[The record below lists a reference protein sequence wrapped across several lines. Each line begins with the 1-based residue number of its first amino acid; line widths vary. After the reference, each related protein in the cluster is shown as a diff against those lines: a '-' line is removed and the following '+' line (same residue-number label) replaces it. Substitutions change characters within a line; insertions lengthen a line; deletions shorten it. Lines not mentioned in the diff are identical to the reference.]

1 MNTPPDANQS
11 QPEIVKPTVK
21 LGRGLGRLIPVN
33 SKPAVP
39 EVGVKA
45 VAPQAAPIPPAP
57 VLPKTVLAQST
68 VQPTVTPGRVD
79 VANGRQIA
87 QIKMQSIAPNSRQ
100 PRLEF
105 DLKAI
110 EELADSI
117 RSAGL
122 IQPIVVRPQTGTQGR
137 YELIAGERR
146 WRACQALGW
155 MEIPAIVMN
164 ATDQD
169 SGVWALIE
177 NVHRADLNPMDR
189 ASALQK
195 LVAEFRLTHDALAE
209 QLGMD
214 RSSITNLLRLS
225 ELDSATAD
233 LVRKGHLTQGH
244 AKALLGVSNQK
255 TRATLAESAVRGD
268 WSVRSLERE
277 VQRLAES
284 QVDVPRGTPASRR
297 RSNIDALERK
307 LSQAIG
313 TEVKIQTGKKP
324 NTGKLMISFYSL
336 EQFEGIVSRMG
347 VKATQVNSEE

>member
-1 MNTPPDANQS
+1 MSTPSEANQPQS
-11 QPEIVKPTVK
+11 ETAKPTMK
-21 LGRGLGRLIPVN
+21 LGRGLGRLIPLA
-33 SKPAVP
+33 SKPNPGAGAPPNAPVDTGVAVAASP
-39 EVGVKA
+39 VKA
-45 VAPQAAPIPPAP
+45 PASVALKQDVAPA
-57 VLPKTVLAQST
+57 
-68 VQPTVTPGRVD
+68 
-79 VANGRQIA
+79 RQISQVKIDA
-87 QIKMQSIAPNSRQ
+87 ISPNARQ
-100 PRLEF
+100 PRTDF
-105 DLKAI
+105 DAKAI

-122 IQPIVVRPQTGTQGR
+122 IQPIIVRPLTGSPGR

-146 WRACQALGW
+146 WRACQTLGW
-155 MEIPAIVMN
+155 RDIPAIVSN
-164 ATDQD
+164 VTDQN
-169 SGVWALIE
+169 SGIWALIE
-177 NVHRADLNPMDR
+177 NVHRSDLNPMDR
-189 ASALQK
+189 ASALQR
-195 LVAEFRLTHDALAE
+195 LVAEFRLTHEALAE

-225 ELDSATAD
+225 ELDSTTAD

-255 TRATLAESAVRGD
+255 TRATLAESAIRGD

-277 VQRLAES
+277 VQRLAEAE
-284 QVDVPRGTPASRR
+284 VDVPRGTPASRR

-324 NTGKLMISFYSL
+324 NTGKLSIAFYSL

-347 VKATQVNSEE
+347 VKAAQMHNEE

>member
-1 MNTPPDANQS
+1 MTTTPESNEAQT
-11 QPEIVKPTVK
+11 EATKPTMK
-21 LGRGLGRLIPVN
+21 LGRGLGRLIPVSAKN
-33 SKPAVP
+33 PTVEAS
-39 EVGVKA
+39 VKA
-45 VAPQAAPIPPAP
+45 AAPTVAAAANVSPSKVPAS
-57 VLPKTVLAQST
+57 VAVKQSAA
-68 VQPTVTPGRVD
+68 D
-79 VANGRQIA
+79 SISGRQIA
-87 QIKMQSIAPNSRQ
+87 QIKIQSVIPNPRQ
-100 PRLEF
+100 PRMDF
-105 DLKAI
+105 DSKAI
-110 EELADSI
+110 QELADSI

-122 IQPIVVRPQTGTQGR
+122 IQPIVVRPLTGSPGR

-146 WRACQALGW
+146 WRACQTLGW
-155 MEIPAIVMN
+155 SEIPAIVTN

-177 NVHRADLNPMDR
+177 NVHRTDLNPMDR
-189 ASALQK
+189 AAALQK
-195 LVAEFRLTHDALAE
+195 LVSEFRLTHEALAE

-244 AKALLGVSNQK
+244 AKALLGVSSQK

-284 QVDVPRGTPASRR
+284 EVDVPRGTHASRR

-324 NTGKLMISFYSL
+324 NTGKLLISFYSL

-347 VKATQVNSEE
+347 VRAAQVNDDE

>member
-1 MNTPPDANQS
+1 MTTTPESNEAQT
-11 QPEIVKPTVK
+11 EATKPTMK
-21 LGRGLGRLIPVN
+21 LGRGLGRLIPVSAKN
-33 SKPAVP
+33 PTGETPVKAAAPNVASAADVSPSKGPASVAVKQPAV
-39 EVGVKA
+39 ES
-45 VAPQAAPIPPAP
+45 I
-57 VLPKTVLAQST
+57 S
-68 VQPTVTPGRVD
+68 
-79 VANGRQIA
+79 GRQIA
-87 QIKMQSIAPNSRQ
+87 QIKIQSVIPNPRQ
-100 PRLEF
+100 PRMDF
-105 DLKAI
+105 DSKAI
-110 EELADSI
+110 QELADSI

-122 IQPIVVRPQTGTQGR
+122 IQPIVVRPLTGSPGR

-146 WRACQALGW
+146 WRACQTLGW
-155 MEIPAIVMN
+155 SEIPAIVTN

-177 NVHRADLNPMDR
+177 NVHRTDLNPMDR
-189 ASALQK
+189 AAALQK
-195 LVAEFRLTHDALAE
+195 LVSEFRLTHEALAE

-244 AKALLGVSNQK
+244 AKALLGVSSQK

-284 QVDVPRGTPASRR
+284 EVDVPRGTPASRR

-324 NTGKLMISFYSL
+324 NTGKLLISFYSL

-347 VKATQVNSEE
+347 VRASQVNNED

>member
-1 MNTPPDANQS
+1 MTTTPESNEAQT
-11 QPEIVKPTVK
+11 EATKPTMK
-21 LGRGLGRLIPVN
+21 LGRGLGRLIPVSAKN
-33 SKPAVP
+33 PAGETPVKAAAPTVASAADVSPSKGPASMTAKQPAV
-39 EVGVKA
+39 ES
-45 VAPQAAPIPPAP
+45 I
-57 VLPKTVLAQST
+57 S
-68 VQPTVTPGRVD
+68 
-79 VANGRQIA
+79 GRQIA
-87 QIKMQSIAPNSRQ
+87 QIKIQSVIPNPRQ
-100 PRLEF
+100 PRMDF
-105 DLKAI
+105 DSKAI
-110 EELADSI
+110 QELADSI

-122 IQPIVVRPQTGTQGR
+122 IQPIVVRPLTGSPGR

-146 WRACQALGW
+146 WRACQTLGW
-155 MEIPAIVMN
+155 SEIPAIVTN

-177 NVHRADLNPMDR
+177 NVHRTDLNPMDR
-189 ASALQK
+189 AAALQK
-195 LVAEFRLTHDALAE
+195 LVSEFRLTHEALAE

-244 AKALLGVSNQK
+244 AKALLGVSSQK

-284 QVDVPRGTPASRR
+284 EVDVPRGTPASRR

-324 NTGKLMISFYSL
+324 NTGKLLISFYSL

-347 VKATQVNSEE
+347 VRASQVNNED